1 MKVTKIV
8 VTPVHSAS
16 RVKATATILFDDV
29 FKVRGIKIMP
39 RTKGKGLFVAF
50 PETRN
55 NRGDYFALAFP
66 VTKELRQELEDQI
79 LYECDQTLE
88 REKREKASEADNIE
102 QPLEDPDE
110 E

>member
-8 VTPVHSAS
+8 VTPVRGAS

-29 FKVRGIKIMP
+29 FKVRGLKIMP

-66 VTKELRQELEDQI
+66 VTKELRREIEDQV
-79 LYECDQTLE
+79 LYEYDMTL
-88 REKREKASEADNIE
+88 KREKESVSSEAEDIE
-102 QPLEDPDE
+102 QPLEVPDE
-110 E
+110 A

>member
-16 RVKATATILFDDV
+16 RVKATATVLFDDV

-39 RTKGKGLFVAF
+39 KTRSKGLFVAF

-66 VTKELRQELEDQI
+66 VTKEFRQEIEAQV
-79 LYECDQTLE
+79 LYEYDQALA
-88 REKREKASEADNIE
+88 REKKEKSSEADIE
-102 QPLEDPDE
+102 QPLEDPNE

>member
-39 RTKGKGLFVAF
+39 RKKGKGLFVAF

-79 LYECDQTLE
+79 LYEYDQALE
-88 REKREKASEADNIE
+88 REKASEADNIE

>member
-8 VTPVHSAS
+8 VAPVHNSS
-16 RVKATATILFDDV
+16 RVKATATIVFDDV
-29 FKVRGIKIMP
+29 FKIRGIKIMP
-39 RTKGKGLFVAF
+39 RTRNKGLFVAF

-66 VTKELRQELEDQI
+66 VTKEFRQELEDQI
-79 LYECDQTLE
+79 LYEYDQALE
-88 REKREKASEADNIE
+88 REKKEKSPEADDIE

>member
-8 VTPVHSAS
+8 VTPVHGHS
-16 RVKATATILFDDV
+16 RIKATATILFDDV
-29 FKVRGIKIMP
+29 FKVRGLKIMP
-39 RTKGKGLFVAF
+39 RTKGKGLFLAF

-66 VTKELRQELEDQI
+66 VTKELRQELEDKV
-79 LYECDQTLE
+79 LYEYVQAL
-88 REKREKASEADNIE
+88 KREKQAKTSEADNVE
-102 QPLEDPDE
+102 QPLEDPNE

>member
-8 VTPVHSAS
+8 VTPVRGHS
-16 RVKATATILFDDV
+16 RIKATATILFDDV
-29 FKVRGIKIMP
+29 FKVRGLKIMP
-39 RTKGKGLFVAF
+39 RTKGKGLFLAF

-66 VTKELRQELEDQI
+66 VTKELRQELEDRV
-79 LYECDQTLE
+79 LYEYEQTL
-88 REKREKASEADNIE
+88 KREKQAKSSEADDIE
-102 QPLEDPDE
+102 QPLENPDE